1 MESTALILLGARIR
15 EERKARGWTQ
25 EELADRAQMDRS
37 YLGGVE
43 RGERNVT
50 FTVLCEI
57 CQALGCDVGQI
68 TAGLPGES
76 K

>member
-15 EERKARGWTQ
+15 EERKTRGWTQ

-57 CQALGCDVGQI
+57 CQALGCDVGAI
-68 TAGLPGES
+68 AAGLPGEA